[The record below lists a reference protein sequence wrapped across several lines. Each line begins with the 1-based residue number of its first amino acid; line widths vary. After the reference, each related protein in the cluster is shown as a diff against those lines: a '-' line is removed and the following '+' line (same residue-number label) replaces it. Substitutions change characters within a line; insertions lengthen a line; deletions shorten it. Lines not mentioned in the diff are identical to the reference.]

1 MHNSALRALLAVTL
15 FTLIPTPAQ
24 AQHQWSYTLYSGVT
38 RGGAGTPF
46 SSPICS
52 GVLNGDVIFSDVV
65 SKGWPAWTT
74 LCPTVNT
81 EGAFGARFE
90 TLLPNSAGQ
99 PAFTVTVAGGG
110 ILYMDGFT
118 LVDLGGEHDELILR
132 SVARSLPAPRDILM
146 RMDYYSWSGPSTL
159 SVRFNSG
166 ITSVAPPTTPV
177 AVVPEPTTMVLV
189 GSGLLLL
196 GSMARRKKG
205 EKSGA
210 S

>member
-1 MHNSALRALLAVTL
+1 VPGSR
-15 FTLIPTPAQ
+15 
-24 AQHQWSYTLYSGVT
+24 
-38 RGGAGTPF
+38 R
-46 SSPICS
+46 C
-52 GVLNGDVIFSDVV
+52 
-65 SKGWPAWTT
+65 
-74 LCPTVNT
+74 C
-81 EGAFGARFE
+81 
-90 TLLPNSAGQ
+90 AGQ
-99 PAFTVTVAGGG
+99 PAFTVTVAGCG